1 MDFYNKNG
9 YFNIMDKGTTPQQ
22 NQIVMMD
29 VLSLKPHPLN
39 DKIYNSQREKDDED
53 LKISIQLN
61 GLLEPIVVDKKS
73 LQIISGHRR
82 YGCVKR
88 LGWETIPTRIVDID
102 FDIIKLIQFNKYREK
117 TIQEKRNEE
126 REMKSYLKEISPLE
140 RKRILDGTP
149 MREYISKEVGL
160 SFNSISKLNFIEEH
174 NSELLQDVYLGKISP
189 TEAYKIVKS
198 EVENRDYKYEYDLLD
213 IKGRIKKLS
222 KKIPKQKW
230 LEIIDEIYRKN

>member
-1 MDFYNKNG
+1 MSIHKLLSYTMNQKKIKHGDRI
-9 YFNIMDKGTTPQQ
+9 IMLE
-22 NQIVMMD
+22 VS
-29 VLSLKPHPLN
+29 SLKPHPLN
-39 DKIYNSQREKDDED
+39 NTIYNSKREKED
-53 LKISIQLN
+53 LDLKVSIQLN
-61 GLLEPIVVDKKS
+61 GLLEPLVVEQES

-82 YGCVKR
+82 FKTVKE
-88 LGWETIPTRIVDID
+88 LGWEKVPSRLVDID

-126 REMKSYLKEISPLE
+126 REMKSYLKEISPSE

-160 SFNSISKLNFIEEH
+160 SFNSISKLNFIEEY
-174 NSELLQDVYLGKISP
+174 NSDLLQDVYLGKISP

-198 EVENRDYKYEYDLLD
+198 EVENRDYKYEYSILD

-230 LEIIDEIYRKN
+230 IEIIDEIYSKN

>member
-1 MDFYNKNG
+1 MNQKKIKHGDRI
-9 YFNIMDKGTTPQQ
+9 IMLE
-22 NQIVMMD
+22 VS
-29 VLSLKPHPLN
+29 SLKPHPLN
-39 DKIYNSQREKDDED
+39 NTIYNSKREKED
-53 LKISIQLN
+53 LDLKVSIQLN
-61 GLLEPIVVDKKS
+61 GLLEPLVVEQES

-82 YGCVKR
+82 FKTVKE
-88 LGWETIPTRIVDID
+88 LGWEKVPSRLVDID

-126 REMKSYLKEISPLE
+126 REMKSYLKEISPSE

-160 SFNSISKLNFIEEH
+160 SFNSISKLNFIEEY
-174 NSELLQDVYLGKISP
+174 NSDLLQDVYLGKISP

-198 EVENRDYKYEYDLLD
+198 EVENRDYKYEYSILD

-230 LEIIDEIYRKN
+230 IEIIDEIYSKN

>member
-1 MDFYNKNG
+1 MSIHKLLSYTMNQKKIKHGDRI
-9 YFNIMDKGTTPQQ
+9 IMLE
-22 NQIVMMD
+22 VS
-29 VLSLKPHPLN
+29 SLKPHPLN
-39 DKIYNSQREKDDED
+39 NTIYNSKREKED
-53 LKISIQLN
+53 LDLKVSIQLN
-61 GLLEPIVVDKKS
+61 GLLEPLVVEQES

-82 YGCVKR
+82 FKTVKE
-88 LGWETIPTRIVDID
+88 LGWEKVPSRLVDID

-126 REMKSYLKEISPLE
+126 REMKSYLKEISPSE

-160 SFNSISKLNFIEEH
+160 SFNSISKLNFIEEY
-174 NSELLQDVYLGKISP
+174 NSDLLQDVYLGKISP

-198 EVENRDYKYEYDLLD
+198 EVENRDYKYEYSILD

-222 KKIPKQKW
+222 KNIPKQKW
-230 LEIIDEIYRKN
+230 IEIIDEIYSNN